1 MVDKPMSRVQ
11 AFDLLRLLAVLGV
24 VLFHYGFRGPDVD
37 GVAQAAFPALGSFA
51 RYGFLGVPIFFII
64 SGFVIAYSSE
74 GRTAY
79 QFAVARFARIYP
91 TFLLCMTVTFLAVLA
106 FGKPHFHTSFVQWL
120 ANLFIAAPAFR
131 QPYIDAAY
139 WSLVIEVLFYG
150 WVAILIVIGLFPR
163 RVDFIVTVW
172 LAVSLLNEMTID
184 HPLIC
189 KVLLADYSGFFAT
202 GLLIHEFFKG
212 RRDAVLQWL
221 LAASA
226 ATAVYQAIHNV
237 EWLRDA
243 STNEFNDWIVGTIC
257 LASIVVILAATRIR
271 RVPLPAAVVAAA
283 GGITYPLYLLHQQ
296 LGYVT
301 VASLSSVPGVLLVL
315 TVLTGIVV
323 LSWVVWRYFETSAQR
338 LTKEAF
344 GKMADWAT
352 RHWGPGLA
360 RG

>member
-1 MVDKPMSRVQ
+1 
-11 AFDLLRLLAVLGV
+11 
-24 VLFHYGFRGPDVD
+24 
-37 GVAQAAFPALGSFA
+37 
-51 RYGFLGVPIFFII
+51 
-64 SGFVIAYSSE
+64 
-74 GRTAY
+74 
-79 QFAVARFARIYP
+79 
-91 TFLLCMTVTFLAVLA
+91 
-106 FGKPHFHTSFVQWL
+106 
-120 ANLFIAAPAFR
+120 
-131 QPYIDAAY
+131 
-139 WSLVIEVLFYG
+139 
-150 WVAILIVIGLFPR
+150 
-163 RVDFIVTVW
+163 
-172 LAVSLLNEMTID
+172 
-184 HPLIC
+184 
-189 KVLLADYSGFFAT
+189 LADYSGFFAT